1 MAAEHDISGDCSD
14 DVEEIDEKDEE
25 VSKMLN
31 FPHIL
36 SAMQN
41 RSQDYLQ
48 SLPKSVKRRIKA
60 LKKLQ
65 LEYTNIE
72 AKFFQEV
79 HALECKYNKLYT
91 PLYEKRHQVLSGV
104 YEPNDDE
111 CDFPSDDEG
120 NLSKDLKEKVTIEE
134 GKGEVKE
141 EQPTKGVPEFWL
153 TIFKNVSLLAEMVQP
168 HDEPI
173 LKHLTDIKV
182 HFVEDP
188 MVSTVFFLLFKIG
201 HLDDWFHSF
210 CSLVTQLE

>member
-1 MAAEHDISGDCSD
+1 MATEHDISGDCSD
-14 DVEEIDEKDEE
+14 DVEEVDEKDDD
-25 VSKMLN
+25 VSKMLK

-48 SLPKSVKRRIKA
+48 NLPKPVKRRIKA

-72 AKFFQEV
+72 AKFFEEV
-79 HALECKYNKLYT
+79 HILECKYNKLYT
-91 PLYEKRHQVLSGV
+91 PLYEKRHTIVFGG

-111 CDFPSDDEG
+111 CDFPSDDET
-120 NLSKDLKEKVTIEE
+120 NLSKELKEKVTIEE
-134 GKGEVKE
+134 VKEEPKE
-141 EQPTKGVPEFWL
+141 EQPAKGVPEFWL

-182 HFVEDP
+182 LFVEEP
-188 MVSTVFFLLFKIG
+188 MVSYA
-201 HLDDWFHSF
+201 F
-210 CSLVTQLE
+210 CCVAA

>member
-1 MAAEHDISGDCSD
+1 MATEHDISGDYSD
-14 DVEEIDEKDEE
+14 DVEEIDGKDED
-25 VSKMLN
+25 VTKMMT

-41 RSQDYLQ
+41 RSLDYMN

-91 PLYEKRHQVLSGV
+91 PLYEKRHTIISGGH
-104 YEPNDDE
+104 EPNDDE
-111 CDFPSDDEG
+111 CDFPSDDES
-120 NLSKDLKEKVTIEE
+120 NLTEDLKEKVTITVAKET
-134 GKGEVKE
+134 KE
-141 EQPTKGVPEFWL
+141 EEPTKGVPEFWL
-153 TIFKNVSLLAEMVQP
+153 TIFKNVSLLSEMVQP

-182 HFVEDP
+182 FFVEEP
-188 MVSTVFFLLFKIG
+188 MVGIYFFRNIAILLPF
-201 HLDDWFHSF
+201 F
-210 CSLVTQLE
+210 CYYRQVTYDVKELI

>member
-1 MAAEHDISGDCSD
+1 MATEHDVSGDCSD
-14 DVEEIDEKDEE
+14 DVEEIDEKDDE
-25 VSKMLN
+25 VAKMIN
-31 FPHIL
+31 FPQIL

-48 SLPKSVKRRIKA
+48 SLPKSVKRRIKS

-65 LEYTNIE
+65 LEYANIE

-91 PLYEKRHQVLSGV
+91 PLFEKRHTIISGG

-111 CDFPSDDEG
+111 CDFPSDDEST
-120 NLSKDLKEKVTIEE
+120 LAKELKDKATIEE
-134 GKGEVKE
+134 VKDENKE
-141 EQPTKGVPEFWL
+141 EEPTNGVPEFWL

-173 LKHLTDIKV
+173 LKHLSDIKV
-182 HFVEDP
+182 YFVEEP
-188 MVSTVFFLLFKIG
+188 MVSNNTSFFFNIRL
-201 HLDDWFHSF
+201 
-210 CSLVTQLE
+210 